1 MPNLKFIALSAYKS
15 NGYIH
20 KYIFGPPKFKYANSK
35 HMHMHSHTDSPTR
48 PYTCTHL
55 DTHRHFRAG

>member
-1 MPNLKFIALSAYKS
+1 MPNLKCIALSAYKS

-35 HMHMHSHTDSPTR
+35 RMRTQTHIKVKADVFAGR
-48 PYTCTHL
+48 PFL
-55 DTHRHFRAG
+55 